1 MPSSFAAE
9 EITLSTYYPAPYG
22 EFNSLAVGSGYSAP
36 STNGCLVVENSIGV
50 KTEDTGM
57 ATIAAGGSSL
67 TNLGAGDIPAV
78 YAQDINNQAI
88 GTLGHNANSWGSA
101 GVYGCSWSPT
111 AVGVFGSIKDIPS
124 IIDGSSV
131 RGLCA
136 GKSLGDLGF
145 KSGGI
150 YAAVRGQAYNAP
162 DQYSGYFKDGPVHL
176 DNSFLGIGQLTPAH
190 PIHLA
195 SGAHCTVAGT
205 WTNASDIAFKE
216 NIVDLGYGINEV
228 MMFKPR
234 AFDMKIDGSHQI
246 GFVAQEIE
254 DIVPEVVSGEEGQKG
269 ISYGTITAVLVKA
282 IQEQQAVI
290 NRLALDIEELK
301 KNQNK

>member
-1 MPSSFAAE
+1 MLGMKLSPYVFCTERKAVVTSNPS
-9 EITLSTYYPAPYG
+9 
-22 EFNSLAVGSGYSAP
+22 
-36 STNGCLVVENSIGV
+36 
-50 KTEDTGM
+50 
-57 ATIAAGGSSL
+57 
-67 TNLGAGDIPAV
+67 
-78 YAQDINNQAI
+78 
-88 GTLGHNANSWGSA
+88 
-101 GVYGCSWSPT
+101 
-111 AVGVFGSIKDIPS
+111 
-124 IIDGSSV
+124 
-131 RGLCA
+131 
-136 GKSLGDLGF
+136 F
-145 KSGGI
+145 KG
-150 YAAVRGQAYNAP
+150 
-162 DQYSGYFKDGPVHL
+162 
-176 DNSFLGIGQLTPAH
+176 
-190 PIHLA
+190 
-195 SGAHCTVAGT
+195 
-205 WTNASDIAFKE
+205 